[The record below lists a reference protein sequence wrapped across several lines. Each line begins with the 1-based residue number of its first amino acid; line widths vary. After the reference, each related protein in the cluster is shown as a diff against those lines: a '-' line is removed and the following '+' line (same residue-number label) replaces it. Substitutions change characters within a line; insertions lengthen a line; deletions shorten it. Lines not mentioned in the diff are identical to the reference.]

1 MCASPQPLLLL
12 SYLLTQIA
20 AICIKSIFLSGFE
33 LMEGYLGRV
42 SPHRHKWRLRH
53 FLGDGFQPFEPT
65 QGARTLKSPP
75 FRGCREGVN

>member
-1 MCASPQPLLLL
+1 MCVTPQPLLLL

-20 AICIKSIFLSGFE
+20 AICIKPIFLSGLE
-33 LMEGYLGRV
+33 LMEGYLSRV

-53 FLGDGFQPFEPT
+53 SLGDGFQPFEPT

-75 FRGCREGVN
+75 SQGGREGVN

>member
-1 MCASPQPLLLL
+1 MCVTPQLLLLL

-20 AICIKSIFLSGFE
+20 AICIKPIFLSGLE

-53 FLGDGFQPFEPT
+53 SLGDGFQPFEPT
-65 QGARTLKSPP
+65 QGARTLKSSP
-75 FRGCREGVN
+75 FQGGREGVN